1 MKYRLIWGKPGSPLR
16 KKHMRVCSDSESVQN
31 LVWRDGKEL
40 ISGGH
45 TAFRPRADRHSPMF
59 GHVNM
64 ATMRTA
70 LLVLFLSA
78 FPIVA
83 SAEYSKKGQQPP
95 TEFPDLS
102 LEELME
108 VDVVP
113 INILGTHTHLEGE
126 WMLGYQFM
134 FMNMDGSRDGTSRIS
149 DSDVLKDFKVTPTN
163 MSMEMHMGMLMYA
176 PSDDLTLMAMLPY
189 TRLEMDHL
197 TRTGVRFTTASEG
210 IGDLEMTA
218 LYTFFRR
225 DFDRHRLVL
234 RAGLSVPTGSIDEK
248 DRTPAGPNQ
257 QLPYP
262 MQLGSGTFDLRPGIT
277 YFGET
282 EDWAWAAE
290 VDGTIR
296 LGENSNDYTLGDRL
310 HLSAMGTRRLTDWLA
325 PFVRLDGQVWGNI
338 DGADPALDPTLVP
351 TADPDRR
358 GGTRVDLTVGVN
370 LYAGEGILKGHRLG
384 IQGGLPIYQSLDGP
398 QLETDWQVSIG
409 WQWIFRL

>member
-1 MKYRLIWGKPGSPLR
+1 MNSMP
-16 KKHMRVCSDSESVQN
+16 
-31 LVWRDGKEL
+31 
-40 ISGGH
+40 
-45 TAFRPRADRHSPMF
+45 
-59 GHVNM
+59 VNM
-64 ATMRTA
+64 ATMGTT

-83 SAEYSKKGQQPP
+83 SAEGSKKGQQPP
-95 TEFPDLS
+95 TAFPDLS

-134 FMNMDGSRDGTSRIS
+134 FMNMDGNRDGTNRIS
-149 DSDVLKDFKVTPTN
+149 DSDVLRDFLVTPTE
-163 MSMEMHMGMLMYA
+163 MSMEKHMGMLMYA

-189 TRLEMDHL
+189 IRLEMDHV

-210 IGDLEMTA
+210 IGDLELTT

-248 DRTPAGPNQ
+248 DFLANPAQGKQ

-277 YFGET
+277 YLGQT
-282 EDWAWAAE
+282 EDWGWATE

-296 LGENSNDYTLGDRL
+296 LGENSNNYTLGNRL
-310 HLSAMGTRRLTDWLA
+310 HLSAMGTRRLTDWMA

-338 DGADPALDPTLVP
+338 DGADPALNPTVVP

-358 GGTRVDLTVGVN
+358 GGARVDLSFGVN
-370 LYAGEGILKGHRLG
+370 LYVGEGILKGHRLA

-409 WQWIFRL
+409 WQWIFR